1 MQIYGYPGE
10 RVDFVSASGSAGAI
24 FFGDSR
30 ALVEEF
36 FGPAHQA
43 AGDVISYFNGAVAL
57 TFEDGGVADVI
68 VKPHL
73 SREKI
78 DVFQAKEKL
87 TGLTQNE
94 LAQLAQ
100 GPGVSVE
107 FTDRLETVTFARR

>member
-1 MQIYGYPGE
+1 MSGGARP
-10 RVDFVSASGSAGAI
+10 RV
-24 FFGDSR
+24 
-30 ALVEEF
+30 LHY
-36 FGPAHQA
+36 AHQHGSGHVRHA
-43 AGDVISYFNGAVAL
+43 ANLVRA
-57 TFEDGGVADVI
+57 GVADVI

-87 TGLTQNE
+87 TGLPQNE